1 MKLCILPESCESAA
15 VNMALDAWMLT
26 QVDSGRP
33 VWFRHYGWTHSAFTF
48 GYPQRYEEVSAFVK
62 GIEATGVE
70 LCRRPTGGGIVDH
83 RNDWTYALALHKDT
97 DWASLPP
104 LELYGCLH
112 QWLAEALCE
121 VHAPQVKLFEP
132 DVWETAPKACFE
144 RPSPY
149 DLLDAESGM
158 KVAGAA
164 LKRTRSGVLV
174 QGSLS
179 RERLA
184 GCDFTRLGD
193 CLMEVL
199 QRQPFLTKEGVRV
212 VAPPDS
218 IPGVDVFASRS
229 WLVRR

>member
-26 QVDSGRP
+26 QADSEQP

-48 GYPQRYEEVSAFVK
+48 GYPQRYEEVSAYVER
-62 GIEATGVE
+62 IEATGAE

-83 RNDWTYALALHKDT
+83 RHDWTYTLALHRDT
-97 DWASLPP
+97 HWASLPP
-104 LELYGCLH
+104 LELYGRLH

-132 DVWETAPKACFE
+132 DVWETAPEACFE

-149 DLLDAESGM
+149 DLLGAASGL

-179 RERLA
+179 RERLT
-184 GCDFTRLGD
+184 GCDFSRLGD
-193 CLMEVL
+193 S
-199 QRQPFLTKEGVRV
+199 LTKLLPQQLSLMTQGTRV
-212 VAPPDS
+212 FAPPEP
-218 IPGVDVFASRS
+218 IPGVDVFESRS